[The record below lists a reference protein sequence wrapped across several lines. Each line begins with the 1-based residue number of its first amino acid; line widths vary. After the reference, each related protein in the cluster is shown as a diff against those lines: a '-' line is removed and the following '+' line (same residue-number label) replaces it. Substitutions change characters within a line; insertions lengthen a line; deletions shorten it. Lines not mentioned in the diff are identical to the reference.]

1 MKSISDI
8 LKTNETK
15 ILKNRITLS
24 STDKVTKNKK
34 RGVPETG
41 LVVFQHNNLI
51 EANYQLS
58 LQEKRV
64 ILWLI
69 SQIKHN
75 DEDFKKH
82 IISTSEFCKLIGIET
97 DYTYIHKIVKKLMG
111 KTISIN
117 KLEENSITTLHWIDY
132 AKYWINEGKIELSF
146 HPEMK
151 PFLIEL
157 KTHFTAIELSDLMQ
171 FNSVYSMR
179 IYELLIQYENI
190 GDRTIEIATIRKYCG
205 IQNKL
210 NQYKEFKER
219 VLLMAQRELNA
230 KSDISFTF
238 EEIKTVRKITS
249 IRFIISKNANKTS
262 ITQQTQQ
269 PKRLPPIF
277 FMLEEFGIS
286 KKIIYKILR
295 ENEELVIVNAIN
307 AVDIQIKKGQV
318 RNTKAMLLTAIKER
332 WHPDVFKVKR
342 G

>member
-8 LKTNETK
+8 LKTNETQG
-15 ILKNRITLS
+15 IKNRINLS
-24 STDKVTKNKK
+24 SDDKLIKSKK

-51 EANYQLS
+51 EANYKLS
-58 LQEKRV
+58 LQEKRI

-69 SQIKHN
+69 SQIKHD

-97 DYTYIHKIVKKLMG
+97 DYTYIHKIVKKLME

-132 AKYWINEGKIELSF
+132 AKYWFNEGKIELSF
-146 HPEMK
+146 HPAMK
-151 PFLIEL
+151 PFLIQL
-157 KTHFTAIELSDLMQ
+157 RTHFTAIELSDLMQ
-171 FNSVYSMR
+171 FNSVYSIR
-179 IYELLIQYENI
+179 IYQLLKQYENLRE
-190 GDRTIEIATIRKYCG
+190 RTIEIDTIRKYCG

-219 VLLMAQRELNA
+219 VILMAQREINS

-286 KKIIYKILR
+286 KKIIYRILK
-295 ENEELVIVNAIN
+295 ENEELAIVNAIN

-318 RNTKAMLLTAIKER
+318 RNPKAMLLTAIKEK
-332 WHPDVFKVKR
+332 WHPDVFRVKS